1 MRSLGAALAGAL
13 LEVPF
18 EDPGATIVIA
28 IQGELGAGKTTLVG
42 GLINALGIAGAV
54 RSPTYTLIE
63 PYEAH
68 GRHIYHLDLYRLA
81 DPQEVTALGI
91 GDLLLPDTVLLIE
104 WPERGVGALPDAD
117 LAVAIT
123 YSAVRA
129 DDPAND
135 SANDSASELRD
146 LTVSAGTV
154 AGERLLKHVLGK
166 IAASWLARGKPMQ

>member
-91 GDLLLPDTVLLIE
+91 RDLLLPDAVLLIE

-135 SANDSASELRD
+135 SASELRD

-166 IAASWLARGKPMQ
+166 IAVSWLARGKPMQ